1 MKSIKR
7 FALSAMGV
15 AMLLVLTGCVN
26 VDKATG
32 QPTGFI
38 WNTIGAPMAE
48 LSSTSLLIK
57 GLASVSLSSS

>member
-48 LSSTSLLIK
+48 AIK
-57 GLASVSLSSS
+57 YFPMTRDLVLGLVSSS